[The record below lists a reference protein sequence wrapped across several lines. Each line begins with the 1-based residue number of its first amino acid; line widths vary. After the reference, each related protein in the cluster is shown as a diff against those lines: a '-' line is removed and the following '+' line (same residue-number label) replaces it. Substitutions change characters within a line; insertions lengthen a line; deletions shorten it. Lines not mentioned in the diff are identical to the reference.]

1 MKLLEES
8 DDDLV
13 DFNDKTPFTIMFGP
27 DKCGAG
33 KVYITFKCLKNNL
46 RTKVIFNL
54 KKRLQIPFY
63 FPVHKSSNW

>member
-33 KVYITFKCLKNNL
+33 KVYITFKC
-46 RTKVIFNL
+46 RTYNF
-54 KKRLQIPFY
+54 
-63 FPVHKSSNW
+63 